1 MHGLQLRIGSS
12 VSENAQEAWEAPVQ
26 GPGVPACLIQ
36 GYETWEVPSRVCSMI
51 AWAMMG
57 GGTLRQGLTYLRMT
71 QKPSSSGFHFLSN
84 GVPGLEHW
92 ASLQL

>member
-57 GGTLRQGLTYLRMT
+57 GGEL
-71 QKPSSSGFHFLSN
+71 
-84 GVPGLEHW
+84 
-92 ASLQL
+92 

>member
-1 MHGLQLRIGSS
+1 MGSAFPS
-12 VSENAQEAWEAPVQ
+12 VLND
-26 GPGVPACLIQ
+26 
-36 GYETWEVPSRVCSMI
+36 SMGND
-51 AWAMMG
+51 G